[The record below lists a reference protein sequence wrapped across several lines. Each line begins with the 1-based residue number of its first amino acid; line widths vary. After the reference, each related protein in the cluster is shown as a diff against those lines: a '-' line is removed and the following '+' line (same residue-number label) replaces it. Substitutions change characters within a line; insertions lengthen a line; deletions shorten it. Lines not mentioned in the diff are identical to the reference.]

1 MIFTGRVTTVL
12 VKSSQQ
18 GGFQDVA
25 SLPHPEGHGA
35 PRKDAT
41 SFEISKATFIVVLV
55 FWHEAP
61 LGNGRNLGFVEFP
74 YANKTYLG
82 ICIIAYKNLSAHHT
96 GSGKLGRS

>member
-1 MIFTGRVTTVL
+1 M
-12 VKSSQQ
+12 
-18 GGFQDVA
+18 A

-35 PRKDAT
+35 PRKDVT
-41 SFEISKATFIVVLV
+41 SFEISKATLSKAIFIVVLV

-61 LGNGRNLGFVEFP
+61 LGNGRNLGFVEFS

-96 GSGKLGRS
+96 GGGKLGRS